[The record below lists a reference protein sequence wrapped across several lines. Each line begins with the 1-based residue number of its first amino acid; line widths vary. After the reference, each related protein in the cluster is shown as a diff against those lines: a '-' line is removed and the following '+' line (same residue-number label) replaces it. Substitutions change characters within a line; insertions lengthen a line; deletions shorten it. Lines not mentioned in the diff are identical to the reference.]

1 MCIRSQ
7 MDSAWDGI
15 GTEMINDAVYQLKS
29 QHNRHLQ
36 QRQQV
41 IRELMEKHFLQLSPY
56 DQDFLISM
64 MTFLETHTSDKITDR
79 QWQHLERVIQR
90 MRLMSKYHK

>member
-1 MCIRSQ
+1 MCRHSQ
-7 MDSAWDGI
+7 RDSAWDGI
-15 GTEMINDAVYQLKS
+15 GTEMINDAVFALQS
-29 QHNRHLQ
+29 HHNRGLQ
-36 QRQQV
+36 ERVRV
-41 IRELMEKHFLQLSPY
+41 IRDLMDHHFAQLSPY

-64 MTFLETHTSDKITDR
+64 MTFLETQTHHKITDR

>member
-1 MCIRSQ
+1 MCIHSQ
-7 MDSAWDGI
+7 RDSAWDGI
-15 GTEMINDAVYQLKS
+15 GIDMINDAVSGLKS
-29 QHNRHLQ
+29 LPNQGLQ
-36 QRQQV
+36 QRRQV
-41 IRELMEKHFLQLSPY
+41 IRDLMDQHFLELSPY

-64 MTFLETHTSDKITDR
+64 MTFLETDTHNKITAR